1 MNDEGNVIMPL
12 VQKWAVAL
20 PPAMGLLAVV
30 AFGLLFGMAG
40 VLFAVPL
47 MVVVMTLV
55 QKLYVE
61 QTLEADTTA

>member
-1 MNDEGNVIMPL
+1 MLAEFTYRVLI
-12 VQKWAVAL
+12 VV
-20 PPAMGLLAVV
+20 AVV
-30 AFGLLFGMAG
+30 ALGIPG

-61 QTLEADTTA
+61 QTVEAKTAA